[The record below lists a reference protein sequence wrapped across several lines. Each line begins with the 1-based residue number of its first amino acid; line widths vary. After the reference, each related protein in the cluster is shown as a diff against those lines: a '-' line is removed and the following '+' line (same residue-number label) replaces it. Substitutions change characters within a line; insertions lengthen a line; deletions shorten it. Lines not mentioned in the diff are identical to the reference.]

1 MTTACKCSP
10 TQTRVHRAAQA
21 AQWLPHFSQTRETL
35 LAIARQ
41 LGQR

>member
-1 MTTACKCSP
+1 MTTACNFN
-10 TQTRVHRAAQA
+10 TQTRDHRAAQT
-21 AQWLPHFSQTRETL
+21 AQWLPHFSQTREAL